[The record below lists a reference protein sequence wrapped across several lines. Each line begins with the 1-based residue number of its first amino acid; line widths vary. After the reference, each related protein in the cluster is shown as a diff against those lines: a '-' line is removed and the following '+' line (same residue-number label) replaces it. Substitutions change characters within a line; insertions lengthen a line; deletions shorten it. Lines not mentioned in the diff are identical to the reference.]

1 MFIVKLIIFFIGR
14 KYIFMGQEQL
24 FQNIPIPTVIIN
36 SKTKQLTT
44 NKWCVNL
51 FGNDI
56 HTIQELKDLTL
67 KGGKFDEIPDKAF
80 DENGCIVNSAG
91 KRIQV
96 TFSYNRLNDEE
107 LIVVINQ
114 FKLNVS
120 QLFRNTDF
128 RSIFNDTPMGF
139 IVKNSDTNETIWVS
153 SYLISKIG
161 YSAEEIAEKNW
172 AEFTYLEDIPKQELL
187 MSKLNSHS
195 LTSFYFEKRLVS
207 KNGKIYWFSE
217 YVRNFT
223 LNNENFQLII
233 LKDISNDKENDA
245 ELQRAKRKV
254 EEADRLKSAFLD
266 NLPHEIR
273 TPLHAIT
280 GFTSL
285 LGEPELSHEER
296 LEYIKFIQDSS
307 NDILNLMDNIIEIAK
322 LETNQIKPKKEKCY
336 VNNIIDR
343 LLSDTES
350 KQNILEKTQLEI
362 KTSKGNSDPQF
373 MIYSDPER
381 IYQIYSHM
389 LNNALK
395 FTDEGSIEFGYSVT
409 TDNQIMFFVKDSGI
423 GIAEDQ
429 QEIIFKK
436 FGKSGNIN
444 TNKNRGTGLGLA
456 LSKKIVELLNGEIK
470 VESREGEGSAFYFY
484 LPIEKEQKITI
495 SRPSVFGDINWS
507 SKTILV
513 AEDTESNY
521 FFIEAFLERTKV
533 NLLWA
538 KDGNEAV
545 EMFKENNVNL
555 ILMDIMMP
563 EKDGYDTTREI
574 KQLNPDVPIIAQ
586 TALALPDDEE
596 KCYDAGC
603 DYVLVKPINSDDLIA
618 SIKRFI
624 L

>member
-107 LIVVINQ
+107 LIVVIHQ

-153 SYLISKIG
+153 SYIISKIG
-161 YSAEEIAEKNW
+161 YSIEEIAEKNW

-285 LGEPELSHEER
+285 LGDPELSHEER

-436 FGKSGNIN
+436 FGKSGNVN

-470 VESREGEGSAFYFY
+470 VESHEGEGSTFYFY

-495 SRPSVFGDINWS
+495 TRPSVFGDINWG

-574 KQLNPDVPIIAQ
+574 KQLNPEVPIIAQ